1 IVTWSLA
8 TEGLSLRGVVR
19 SVTWLDQERH
29 RAVSWSTRTLFAG
42 VSPTELA
49 PDPGTLLVPG
59 AAWLRDPAGAATGLA
74 YAADLERGTLDGRL
88 LPSRRPAPLV
98 AVTHATTRERVRFHA
113 VGAECDIVDG
123 GGLRVVDG
131 DGTLVLH
138 DFDGRWFVARPG
150 KRLAEVGARDAERAA
165 AALFA
170 PFDRYAPGSLAAAPP
185 DPAERPLWP
194 RLRHGIAPGT
204 WVGRVA

>member
-1 IVTWSLA
+1 
-8 TEGLSLRGVVR
+8 
-19 SVTWLDQERH
+19 
-29 RAVSWSTRTLFAG
+29 
-42 VSPTELA
+42 
-49 PDPGTLLVPG
+49 
-59 AAWLRDPAGAATGLA
+59 
-74 YAADLERGTLDGRL
+74 
-88 LPSRRPAPLV
+88 
-98 AVTHATTRERVRFHA
+98 VRFHA
-113 VGAECDIVDG
+113 VGAEFDIVDG

-204 WVGRVA
+204 WVGRVAEEPALDGLALETEWMERHHVVVAQLAPEDIVK